1 MSRTVGL
8 IAGNG
13 ELPLLL
19 ASQIRARGNRLA
31 AVGHRG
37 LTREGLER
45 GADAFCWVEIG
56 ELGKIID
63 FLKGQGAKR
72 AVFIG
77 GVPKTHFFSHA
88 RPDERALRVLL
99 RLKDRKDDAIL
110 RAIAEELEDEGI
122 RVVSPAPLWK
132 EALAE
137 KGCWTRR
144 KPTEREERDL
154 DFGWK
159 AAKKIGRLDIGQCIV
174 VKERMVLAVEAME
187 GTDETIRRGGRLG
200 NGDVMVVKVCKPGQ
214 DRRLDL
220 PVIGPTTIDSL
231 AESGA
236 TALVVEAGKTIV
248 AQKAEVIDRADRKGI
263 CLIGM

>member
-19 ASQIRARGNRLA
+19 ASQLRARGYRVA
-31 AVGHRG
+31 AIAHRG
-37 LTREGLER
+37 VSREELASR
-45 GADAFCWVEIG
+45 ADSFHWVEVG
-56 ELGKIID
+56 ELGKIIAI
-63 FLKGQGAKR
+63 LKEEGAKR
-72 AVFIG
+72 AVFMG
-77 GVPKTHFFSHA
+77 GVPKTQFFSEA
-88 RPDERALRVLL
+88 RPDERAIRVLL
-99 RLKDRKDDAIL
+99 RLKDKKDDAIL
-110 RAIAEELEDEGI
+110 RAIAEELKSEGV
-122 RVVSPAPLWK
+122 RVVSPAPFLK

-137 KGCWTRR
+137 KGCWTAR

-154 DFGWK
+154 TFGWK
-159 AAKKIGRLDIGQCIV
+159 MAKKIGRLDFGQCIV
-174 VKERMVLAVEAME
+174 VKEQMVLAVEAVE

-200 NGDVMVVKVCKPGQ
+200 RGDVMVLKVCKPGQ

-220 PVIGPTTIDSL
+220 PVIGPTTVESL
-231 AESGA
+231 EEAGA

-248 AQKAEVIDRADRKGI
+248 VDKREVIEKANQKGI

>member
-1 MSRTVGL
+1 MSRAVGL

-19 ASQIRARGNRLA
+19 ASQLRARGNRVA
-31 AVGHRG
+31 AIAHRG
-37 LTREGLER
+37 LSREDLEDR
-45 GADAFCWVEIG
+45 TDSFHWVNIG

-63 FLKGQGAKR
+63 ILKEEGAKR

-77 GVPKTHFFSHA
+77 GVPKTYFFSQA

-99 RLKDRKDDAIL
+99 RLKDKKDDAIL
-110 RAIAEELEDEGI
+110 RAIAEEMEGEGI
-122 RVVSPAPLWK
+122 RVVSPAPFLK

-137 KGCWTRR
+137 AGCWTIRR
-144 KPTEREERDL
+144 PTEREEKDL
-154 DFGWK
+154 AFGWK
-159 AAKKIGRLDIGQCIV
+159 MAKKIGRLDIGQCIV
-174 VKERMVLAVEAME
+174 VKDQMVLAVEAVE

-200 NGDVMVVKVCKPGQ
+200 KGEVMVVKVCKPGQ

-220 PVIGPTTIDSL
+220 PVIGPTTLKSL
-231 AESGA
+231 EEAGA

-248 AQKAEVIDRADRKGI
+248 VDKIEVIERANQKGI